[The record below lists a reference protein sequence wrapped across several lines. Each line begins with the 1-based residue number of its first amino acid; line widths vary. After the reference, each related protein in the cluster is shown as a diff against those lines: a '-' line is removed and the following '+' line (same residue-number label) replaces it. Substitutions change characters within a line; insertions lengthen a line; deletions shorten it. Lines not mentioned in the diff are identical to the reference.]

1 MAAYKIVSFLCFLC
15 TVYALPSQDAR
26 SLQNDVQTENDLLES
41 IQLDCLRQNSLSCV
55 KYKLFNLVD
64 KSLDYKDTV
73 TVMDGVKIV
82 KTQNSDQQ
90 GAPRA
95 ISGNDTVE
103 SLILNRIQ
111 RYLESHTIS
120 VDLKGSDIS
129 NTITSVGRSFEST
142 LDYFTE
148 EEEVVEEGRGKKK
161 KKKKIAK
168 ILGPILA
175 IAAIKAAIL
184 KKIAIA
190 GIALIAG
197 KALIVAKIALIVAV
211 VSGLKGLLSRGLGG
225 IFGGL
230 GGGGG
235 GGGQVVEVVAH
246 PQHSSSHISSHEVVH
261 GHGGGDYGSY
271 GSSGHGGWGRSADAQ
286 QLAYRAH
293 IQDTTV
299 SQ

>member
-1 MAAYKIVSFLCFLC
+1 MAAYEIFSVLCLVAAVF
-15 TVYALPSQDAR
+15 ALPSQDVR
-26 SLQNDVQTENDLLES
+26 SMQNNVQTENDLLES
-41 IQLDCLRQNSLSCV
+41 IHLDCLRQNSLSCV

-64 KSLDYKDTV
+64 KTLDYKDTV

-82 KTQNSDQQ
+82 KTKNSEQQ

-95 ISGNDTVE
+95 ISGNETVE
-103 SLILNRIQ
+103 SLILNRVQ
-111 RYLESHTIS
+111 KYLESHTIS
-120 VDLKGSDIS
+120 VDLKGSDVS
-129 NTITSVGRSFEST
+129 NTITSAARSFEGT

-184 KKIAIA
+184 KKLAIA

-197 KALIVAKIALIVAV
+197 KALIIAKIALIIGV
-211 VSGLKGLLSRGLGG
+211 VSGLKGLLSKGLGG
-225 IFGGL
+225 FFGGL
-230 GGGGG
+230 GGG

-271 GSSGHGGWGRSADAQ
+271 GSSGHGGWGRSSDAQ

-293 IQDTTV
+293 IQDTTS